1 MDCFSTTDVYP
12 CASFSETTTTNIIK
26 TEKRSELRDLR
37 GNLSKTARDGPHPP
51 AKGASLREQS
61 RTILLT
67 LGRNHS
73 GENFDIFVTAAI
85 NLMHPVSLLSPNV
98 PENRRPLCE
107 PLVARF
113 PNPVWLGD
121 HCAGPQ
127 KTGWC
132 CELISFQ
139 SSLQHFLIPSV
150 FFFLWI
156 LLLQTFDWAWRLQS
170 PPSQDVFNIFY
181 FAVSACRSEFG
192 SLLWSD
198 EVKSPTR
205 LAPSLAGEFHR
216 KGNVIFGNSN
226 SPFSFTFFFSLQK
239 NWIVNNLSS
248 INLAS
253 FKISMLSKRT
263 VSPQHFRL
271 PPVHNK
277 ADISRELCA

>member
-1 MDCFSTTDVYP
+1 MDCFSTIDVYP

-150 FFFLWI
+150 FFFLFFFYESYYCKPLI
-156 LLLQTFDWAWRLQS
+156 ERGGFS
-170 PPSQDVFNIFY
+170 PLPARMY
-181 FAVSACRSEFG
+181 
-192 SLLWSD
+192 L
-198 EVKSPTR
+198 
-205 LAPSLAGEFHR
+205 
-216 KGNVIFGNSN
+216 
-226 SPFSFTFFFSLQK
+226 TFFILPCLPAA
-239 NWIVNNLSS
+239 VNLEVFCEVMKWN
-248 INLAS
+248 
-253 FKISMLSKRT
+253 
-263 VSPQHFRL
+263 RL
-271 PPVHNK
+271 
-277 ADISRELCA
+277 LG